1 MLIEWELN
9 DPNAQPDG
17 ILEENESS
25 EKNCIFNAV
34 YNYFISLFSNP
45 TVDVEPRVMSVLVG
59 DQ

>member
-1 MLIEWELN
+1 MGTN
-9 DPNAQPDG
+9 DPNEQPDG
-17 ILEENESS
+17 ILKENGPS

-45 TVDVEPRVMSVLVG
+45 TVDVEPRVINVLVG